1 MGSVSAKKSFLRSI
15 LLFMATLVSAVLLP
29 ASALAAAPADVIY
42 GTYNQADYN
51 YFHYSATGTTQYD
64 NTKLGGYGIISSSQD
79 KQWVL
84 TSQWGGLTAS
94 YPEQQEFV
102 ALSPTGQAISFGHYY
117 DQASMPESCTTS
129 SRFFTNGEAY
139 LAKAN
144 GTPKKLYF
152 LGITAPCG
160 GGNVLYTKA
169 TFRIYSVGVNGASRK
184 AISPKLSAMEGPYQL
199 LSVASNGYV
208 LFTTGKRPYVVSSTG
223 KTILKGST
231 SIAYIYLSG
240 NGKKIAYEKHGSTN
254 AIYLADAN
262 GKHSKKVTSL
272 KGWNKDQTKLLG
284 ISETGKYVLFEQ
296 FVNVNG
302 TDNNIGIYA
311 YYSGTKKTVMID
323 SGFSTF
329 HGFDFV
335 ANDKIMWVAS
345 TSTAIYAA
353 HDAVQ
358 NTSTIT
364 QIGANGTGKL
374 TLVTDTYNPYLG
386 MDLY

>member
-1 MGSVSAKKSFLRSI
+1 MGSVSAKKSFLRS
-15 LLFMATLVSAVLLP
+15 LLLSVATLLCAALLP
-29 ASALAAAPADVIY
+29 ASALAAGPADIIY
-42 GTYNQADYN
+42 GTFNQADYN

-64 NTKLGGYGIISSSQD
+64 NSKLGSYGIISSSQD
-79 KQWVL
+79 KQWVV
-84 TSQWGGLTAS
+84 TSHWGGLTAA
-94 YPEQQEFV
+94 YPEQEELV
-102 ALSPTGQAISFGHYY
+102 ATSISGQIVSFGHYY
-117 DQASMPESCTTS
+117 DEASMPESCTTS
-129 SRFFTNGEAY
+129 SRFFTSGEAF

-152 LGITAPCG
+152 LGITAPCSAG
-160 GGNVLYTKA
+160 SINYGKA

-184 AISPKLSAMEGPYQL
+184 AISPKLSGMEGPYQL

-208 LFTTGKRPYVVSSTG
+208 LFTTGKRPYVVSSSG

-231 SIAYIYLSG
+231 TIAYIYLSG

-272 KGWNKDQTKLLG
+272 KGWDKDQTRLLG

-296 FVNVNG
+296 LVNING
-302 TDNNIGIYA
+302 ADNNVGIYS
-311 YYSGTKKTVMID
+311 YYSGTKKTVLID
-323 SGFSTF
+323 SGFSTYR
-329 HGFDFV
+329 GFDFV
-335 ANDKIMWVAS
+335 ANDKVKWVAG

-353 HDAVQ
+353 HDAAQ
-358 NTSTIT
+358 NTSNIT
-364 QIGANGTGKL
+364 QIDANGANKL
-374 TLVTDTYNPYLG
+374 TLVTDAYNPYLG